1 MLRPAPTCPRR
12 LGITSLAI
20 LLCFSPCSF
29 AEDTKQLPGITV
41 EGESVDSATVYSVDL
56 EQAPL
61 TTPDTAAL
69 LQRAPGANVN
79 RNGPLTGL
87 AQYRGMYGDRVNVQT
102 NGIRI
107 NSGGP
112 NGMDPALS
120 YIPRSQ
126 LGSLEVIRGIAPVS
140 SGVESIGGT
149 IIANNKTSEFANSD
163 DVTPG
168 LDLSAGGATVDSSY
182 FTSGLGSVANRNHRL
197 HAYGSYEKG
206 DDTDIPDG
214 SIKPTEYKRK
224 NYGAGYGFQVNG
236 QEIAFNAR
244 RNRTDDTGTPS
255 LPMDIVSIDTDIYE
269 TEYTGNL
276 GKYGLHGKLF
286 YTDVN
291 HEMSNFKLRN
301 PPMPMMT
308 RLNEA
313 NSNGYGYRVDI
324 SFPLASGNLIL
335 GSDGNFDSHDA
346 TVIDPVNNPAFEVQA
361 FNNVNRNAFGFFTE
375 WNGNVA
381 ENTNMQL
388 GARYNRVE
396 GSSGDVSH
404 FMAMMNPAINTLQ
417 TRFNTADKDNNQD
430 NFDLVAKLNHAL
442 TPAVNL
448 LAEAGMK
455 SRAPSYQELYLWVPL
470 QATNGLADGHNYVGD
485 LDLDSETAYEIGLGV
500 DWQTRR
506 FYATPRVFYRYV
518 DDYIQGTPA
527 TDPTVIM
534 VSTANGDPNPL
545 QWSNV
550 DAKLYGADMDWGAGI
565 VGNWRVDGIVSYVR
579 GERDDINDDLYRIA
593 PLNGSAMLSY
603 RESRWWAGVEGVG
616 YAKQNKVSDTN
627 DESKSDSYGLMNLLG
642 GIDLQRNLSISLGIE
657 NVLDKNYQPHL
668 SGINRVAD
676 SDVAV
681 GEHVPGP
688 GRNYF
693 ATLEFKYD

>member
-1 MLRPAPTCPRR
+1 
-12 LGITSLAI
+12 
-20 LLCFSPCSF
+20 
-29 AEDTKQLPGITV
+29 
-41 EGESVDSATVYSVDL
+41 
-56 EQAPL
+56 
-61 TTPDTAAL
+61 
-69 LQRAPGANVN
+69 N
-79 RNGPLTGL
+79 
-87 AQYRGMYGDRVNVQT
+87 
-102 NGIRI
+102 
-107 NSGGP
+107 
-112 NGMDPALS
+112 
-120 YIPRSQ
+120 
-126 LGSLEVIRGIAPVS
+126 
-140 SGVESIGGT
+140 
-149 IIANNKTSEFANSD
+149 
-163 DVTPG
+163 
-168 LDLSAGGATVDSSY
+168 
-182 FTSGLGSVANRNHRL
+182 
-197 HAYGSYEKG
+197 
-206 DDTDIPDG
+206 
-214 SIKPTEYKRK
+214 
-224 NYGAGYGFQVNG
+224 
-236 QEIAFNAR
+236 
-244 RNRTDDTGTPS
+244 
-255 LPMDIVSIDTDIYE
+255 
-269 TEYTGNL
+269 
-276 GKYGLHGKLF
+276 
-286 YTDVN
+286 
-291 HEMSNFKLRN
+291 LRN

-313 NSNGYGYRVDI
+313 SSNGYGYRVDV
-324 SFPLASGNLIL
+324 SFPLASGNLML

-375 WNGNVA
+375 WNGSVA
-381 ENTNMQL
+381 ENTSMQL

-485 LDLDSETAYEIGLGV
+485 LDLDSETAYEVGLGV

-534 VSTANGDPNPL
+534 VSTANGDANPL
-545 QWSNV
+545 QWTNV
-550 DAKLYGADMDWGAGI
+550 DAKLYGVDMDWGAGI
-565 VGNWRVDGIVSYVR
+565 VGNWRLDGIVSYVR

-642 GIDLQRNLSISLGIE
+642 GIDVQRNLSISLGIE

-693 ATLEFKYD
+693 ATLEFKYN